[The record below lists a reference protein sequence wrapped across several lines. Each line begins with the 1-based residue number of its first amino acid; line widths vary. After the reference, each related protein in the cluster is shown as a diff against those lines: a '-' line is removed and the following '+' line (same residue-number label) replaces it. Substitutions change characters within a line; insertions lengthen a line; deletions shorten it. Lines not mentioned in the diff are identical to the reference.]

1 LPEAVQ
7 RFDTSARHRSLVS
20 DSLLVRDPMRIEA
33 QQSGRALAP
42 MQRRRLRSP
51 QRRRPPTSAFWATLT
66 GNTDPLLPSSAVTI
80 VSAPRS
86 GPGCLRTFAL
96 LSPREQALSMTFRM
110 P

>member
-80 VSAPRS
+80 VSAHVLDRGVFGHLRYSLRGSMHWAWRS
-86 GPGCLRTFAL
+86 ACL
-96 LSPREQALSMTFRM
+96 
-110 P
+110 